1 MHDTDVETPAKS
13 WFALLC
19 AYPVIR
25 LDLLSFVPWRPAFL
39 IHPSA
44 AHVRS
49 RRAAPVK
56 PSPRHPDFPQYKL
69 ERHCCFVIRLNC
81 IIMKFAWARS
91 CVSSSSAASFYFTII
106 ILGRNML
113 QVYYHSSSSSLSLH
127 GMAEATCKQGKN
139 CLLSPPASGSALS
152 MLCSCLILK

>member
-25 LDLLSFVPWRPAFL
+25 LDLLSFAPWRPAFL

-56 PSPRHPDFPQYKL
+56 PSPRHPGYPRYKL
-69 ERHCCFVIRLNC
+69 EGGCKDIRLNC

-91 CVSSSSAASFYFTII
+91 CVSSSSSASFYFTII
-106 ILGRNML
+106 ILGRSML

-139 CLLSPPASGSALS
+139 CLLSPPVSGSALS
-152 MLCSCLILK
+152 MLCSCLIVK